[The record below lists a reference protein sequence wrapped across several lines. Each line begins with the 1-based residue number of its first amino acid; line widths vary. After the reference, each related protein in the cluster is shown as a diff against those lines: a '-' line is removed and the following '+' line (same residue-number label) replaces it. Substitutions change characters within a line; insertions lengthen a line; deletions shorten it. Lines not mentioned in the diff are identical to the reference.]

1 MRNLSYSILFILIPS
16 VLFAQD
22 GPNFPGVPIDGGLSV
37 LLGAGVLYGA
47 KKAFDS
53 NKNSDK

>member
-1 MRNLSYSILFILIPS
+1 MQKVIILLLVISPFII
-16 VLFAQD
+16 FAQD

-47 KKAFDS
+47 KKAFDA
-53 NKNSDK
+53 NKDNEK